1 MEKLLKDLRFAFRTL
16 LKAPGFSIVVII
28 SIALGFAANVTV
40 FSIANGLLWGVLPV
54 RDPGRMVMF
63 SEGQS
68 FSYPDYID
76 YREQTGNV
84 FEGGIAAHFPVIPAS
99 IGGKGEPE
107 RVWGQAVSGN
117 FFSIASVPM
126 VLGRSIMPED
136 DQAGGRNHVAVLS
149 SNLWRRRFGGDTN
162 ILNREIALNGQ
173 SYTVVGIAPPGF
185 YGVDR
190 GIVSQFWVPLAVAE
204 EIMPDLATD
213 GEIRSKRSNQWV
225 MLDARLKP
233 GVSRAQA
240 AVLVNVVKKRIDDT
254 YRKDEKVH
262 EKVTV
267 QTAGGLIAGS
277 ATPAFALMAVLM
289 VVVGLVLLVACANVA
304 NLLLA
309 RAAERQKEIAV
320 RLALGARRFQLV
332 RQLMI
337 ESFLL
342 ALTGAGAGFVL
353 AAGAAHAISSF
364 KLPLPIP
371 VVFDFNVDKRV
382 AMFTLGLSVITA
394 LLFGLVP
401 AMRASR
407 PDLVEVLKDGS
418 LLFGHVG
425 RSGLRN
431 TLVVVQV
438 SLSLVLLATAG
449 LFLRSL
455 GNASSIDVGF
465 KSDNLLMMSMDPKLH
480 NYSHDKTVQFLSQ
493 LRERV
498 AVLPGVR
505 SVSFVGIMPL
515 SLGSSRNNFDAE
527 AARNQPRRTVDANVN
542 NVGTEYFQTMGIPV
556 LRGRDFNLHIDDQHS
571 VIINETTAANL
582 FPGQDPIGRQIRQ
595 DKDTYTVIGVA
606 RNSKSRTI
614 GESASDAVYMFI
626 NAAPEKA
633 NSFFGTTLIVKTS
646 MNPLTMART
655 VRDQIAALDQNMAVF
670 NTETMQEHVDKSLLL
685 PRISALLLGIF
696 GSVGLTLAAIGLYG
710 VMAYSVRCR
719 TREIGIRMA
728 LGAHP
733 RKVLKMVLREGLLL
747 TGIGIAIGLVIALV
761 LGRFTASL
769 LYGTSGAD
777 LITFVVVSVVLLA
790 TATVATLVP
799 AMRAAQVE
807 PTVALRY
814 E

>member
-1 MEKLLKDLRFAFRTL
+1 M
-16 LKAPGFSIVVII
+16 
-28 SIALGFAANVTV
+28 
-40 FSIANGLLWGVLPV
+40 
-54 RDPGRMVMF
+54 
-63 SEGQS
+63 
-68 FSYPDYID
+68 
-76 YREQTGNV
+76 
-84 FEGGIAAHFPVIPAS
+84 
-99 IGGKGEPE
+99 
-107 RVWGQAVSGN
+107 
-117 FFSIASVPM
+117 
-126 VLGRSIMPED
+126 
-136 DQAGGRNHVAVLS
+136 
-149 SNLWRRRFGGDTN
+149 
-162 ILNREIALNGQ
+162 
-173 SYTVVGIAPPGF
+173 
-185 YGVDR
+185 
-190 GIVSQFWVPLAVAE
+190 
-204 EIMPDLATD
+204 
-213 GEIRSKRSNQWV
+213 
-225 MLDARLKP
+225 RLH
-233 GVSRAQA
+233 
-240 AVLVNVVKKRIDDT
+240 T

-277 ATPAFALMAVLM
+277 ATPAFTLMAVLM
-289 VVVGLVLLVACANVA
+289 VVVGSVLLVACANVA

-309 RAAERQKEIAV
+309 RATGRQKEIAV

-332 RQLMI
+332 RQLMM

-342 ALTGAGAGFVL
+342 ALTGAAAGFVL

-371 VVFDFNVDKRV
+371 VVFDFNVDLRV

-407 PDLVEVLKDGS
+407 PDLVEALKDGS
-418 LLFGHVG
+418 LLFGRVG
-425 RSGLRN
+425 RAGLRN

-455 GNASSIDVGF
+455 GNASSIDIGF
-465 KSDNLLMMSMDPKLH
+465 KSDNLLMMSMDPKLQ

-505 SVSFVGIMPL
+505 SVSFAAIVPL
-515 SLGSSRNNFDAE
+515 SLGGSNNNYDAE
-527 AARNQPRRTVDANVN
+527 ATKDHPKKTVLANVN
-542 NVGTEYFQTMGIPV
+542 NVGTEYFQTMGILV
-556 LRGRDFNLHIDDQHS
+556 ERGRDFNVHVEDQHS
-571 VIINETTAANL
+571 VIINETTAANF
-582 FPGQDPIGRQIRQ
+582 FPGQDPIGRQVRQ

-614 GESASDAVYMFI
+614 GESASDAIYMFL

-633 NSFFGTTLIVKTS
+633 NSIFGTTLIVKTS
-646 MNPLTMART
+646 MNPLTLAKT
-655 VRDQIAALDQNMAVF
+655 VREQIGALDQNMAVF

-685 PRISALLLGIF
+685 PRISALLLGVF
-696 GSVGLTLAAIGLYG
+696 GTVGLTLAAIGLYG
-710 VMAYSVRCR
+710 VMIYSVRSR

-733 RKVLKMVLREGLLL
+733 RNVLKMILRQGLIL
-747 TGIGIAIGLVIALV
+747 TGIGIAIGLIIALA
-761 LGRFTASL
+761 LGRFTASV
-769 LYGTSGAD
+769 LYGTSGTD
-777 LITFVVVSVVLLA
+777 LLTFVVVSGVLLA
-790 TATVATLVP
+790 TATVAILIP
-799 AMRAAQVE
+799 AMRAAHVE

>member
-1 MEKLLKDLRFAFRTL
+1 MRELIKDMRYALRTL
-16 LKAPGFSIVVII
+16 LRAPGFSIVVVV

-54 RDPGRMVMF
+54 SDPGRMVMF
-63 SEGQS
+63 SEGSS
-68 FSYPDYID
+68 FSFPDYID
-76 YREQTGNV
+76 IQTQSGSV
-84 FEGGIAAHFPVIPAS
+84 FDGGIAAHFPLIPAS
-99 IGGKGEPE
+99 IGGRGEPE
-107 RVWGQAVSGN
+107 RIWGQAVSGN
-117 FFSIASVPM
+117 FFSVANAPM
-126 VLGRSIMPED
+126 ALGRSITPED
-136 DQAGGRNHVAVLS
+136 DQAGGTNHVAVLS
-149 SNLWRRRFGGDTN
+149 SNLWRRRFGGDRN
-162 ILNREIALNGQ
+162 VLNHEIALNGQ

-190 GIVSQFWVPLAVAE
+190 GIISQFWVPLLVAE
-204 EIMPDLATD
+204 EMMPDLATP
-213 GEIRSKRSNQWV
+213 GGVRNKRDNQWL
-225 MLDARLKP
+225 MLNARLKP
-233 GVSRAQA
+233 GVSRTQA
-240 AVLVNVVKKRIDDT
+240 AVLVNTVKKRLDDT

-262 EKVTV
+262 EKVTL

-277 ATPAFALMAVLM
+277 ATPAFTLMAVLM

-309 RAAERQKEIAV
+309 RATGRQKEIAV
-320 RLALGARRFQLV
+320 RLALGAKRYQLV
-332 RQLMI
+332 RQLMM

-371 VVFDFNVDKRV
+371 VVFDFNVDVRV
-382 AMFTLGLSVITA
+382 AIFTLGLSVVTA

-407 PDLVEVLKDGS
+407 PDLVEALKDGT
-418 LLFGHVG
+418 LLFGRVG

-438 SLSLVLLATAG
+438 SLSLVLLTTAG

-455 GNASSIDVGF
+455 GNASSIDIGF
-465 KSDNLLMMSMDPKLH
+465 KPANLLLMSMDPKLH

-493 LRERV
+493 LRDRV
-498 AVLPGVR
+498 AVLPGIR
-505 SVSFVGIMPL
+505 SVSFAGIVPL
-515 SLGSSRNNFDAE
+515 SLGGSNNNFDSE
-527 AARNQPRRTVDANVN
+527 AFTDHPKKSVLANVN

-556 LRGRDFNLHIDDQHS
+556 LRGRDFNVQLDNQHS
-571 VIINETTAANL
+571 VIINETTAENL
-582 FPGQDPIGRQIRQ
+582 FSGQDPIGRQIRQ

-614 GESASDAVYMFI
+614 GEGASSSIYLFL

-633 NSFFGTTLIVKTS
+633 NSIFGTTLIVKTS
-646 MNPLTMART
+646 MNPLTLAKT
-655 VRDQIAALDQNMAVF
+655 VRDQIAALDPNMAVF

-685 PRISALLLGIF
+685 PRISALLLGVF
-696 GSVGLTLAAIGLYG
+696 GTVGLTLAAIGLYG
-710 VMAYSVRCR
+710 VMIYSVRCR

-728 LGAHP
+728 LGANP
-733 RKVLKMVLREGLLL
+733 RSVLKLVLRQGLIL
-747 TGIGIAIGLVIALV
+747 TGIGIAIGLVIALA
-761 LGRFTASL
+761 LGRFTASV
-769 LYGTSGAD
+769 LYGTSGTD
-777 LITFVVVSVVLLA
+777 LLTFVVVSGVLLA
-790 TATVATLVP
+790 TATVAILIP
-799 AMRAAQVE
+799 AMRAANVQ
-807 PTVALRY
+807 PMVALRY